1 MASHPTGAVSASR
14 PFVPGDDATLALPG
28 APQTPRP
35 GGAPDPAEAGRR
47 PVPLRLPDVE
57 EARLVSPPL
66 RTAEGDDGRA
76 LRDRAPLP
84 PGQDQHRLL
93 LRARRSGICGGLR
106 VRRALRLPRP
116 GDGVT
121 GVAGE
126 PLHRA
131 RDANF
136 HLRPDGAGGCPAA
149 RPRTEPIRAGRG
161 RRPSATGQPDRGR
174 MKTVEAGEVGRPAAD
189 RLAPALVRAA
199 RRELV
204 DRRPVWFMRQAGRSL
219 PEYRKI
225 RETYDLFAI
234 CQNPELCA
242 EVTLQPVR
250 RLGVDGAVLFAD
262 IMLPVAFGLAV
273 ELQLVDGVGPVV
285 ERPIRSMADID
296 RLQARSPGEAV
307 PFVLETIKLLRRE
320 LDSSVAMIGFAGAPF
335 TLAGYLIEG
344 KPSRE
349 FLITKTMM
357 YTEPAL
363 WDALMTRLSRLVLD
377 YLLAQIDAGAQ
388 LVQLFDSWV
397 GCLSPADYRRYVQP
411 HVAGIFKG
419 LRRVDS
425 PSIHFGTG
433 TAGVLPLMREAGG
446 DVIGVDWRVDLG
458 EAWRVIGYDH
468 GIQGNLDPAVLL
480 APWPLIED
488 GARRVIE
495 AAGGRPGH
503 IFNLGH
509 GVLPASPVEHL
520 QRLVEFVH
528 AA

>member
-1 MASHPTGAVSASR
+1 
-14 PFVPGDDATLALPG
+14 
-28 APQTPRP
+28 
-35 GGAPDPAEAGRR
+35 
-47 PVPLRLPDVE
+47 
-57 EARLVSPPL
+57 
-66 RTAEGDDGRA
+66 
-76 LRDRAPLP
+76 
-84 PGQDQHRLL
+84 
-93 LRARRSGICGGLR
+93 
-106 VRRALRLPRP
+106 
-116 GDGVT
+116 
-121 GVAGE
+121 
-126 PLHRA
+126 
-131 RDANF
+131 
-136 HLRPDGAGGCPAA
+136 
-149 RPRTEPIRAGRG
+149 
-161 RRPSATGQPDRGR
+161 

-189 RLAPALVRAA
+189 HLAPALVRAA
-199 RRELV
+199 RREPV

-225 RETYDLFAI
+225 RETYDLFTI

-262 IMLPVAFGLAV
+262 IMLPVAFGLGV

-285 ERPIRSMADID
+285 EHPIRSMADID
-296 RLQARSPGEAV
+296 RLQVRPPGEAV

-320 LDSSVAMIGFAGAPF
+320 LDPAVALIGFSGAPF

-363 WDALMTRLSRLVLD
+363 WDALMRRLSRLVLD

-388 LVQLFDSWV
+388 LVQLFDSWA

-411 HVAGIFKG
+411 HVAGIFHG
-419 LRRVDS
+419 LRRADT

-433 TAGVLPLMREAGG
+433 TAGILSLMREAGG

-458 EAWRVIGYDH
+458 EAWRGIGYDR

-480 APWPLIED
+480 APWPVIED

>member
-1 MASHPTGAVSASR
+1 
-14 PFVPGDDATLALPG
+14 
-28 APQTPRP
+28 
-35 GGAPDPAEAGRR
+35 
-47 PVPLRLPDVE
+47 
-57 EARLVSPPL
+57 
-66 RTAEGDDGRA
+66 
-76 LRDRAPLP
+76 
-84 PGQDQHRLL
+84 
-93 LRARRSGICGGLR
+93 
-106 VRRALRLPRP
+106 
-116 GDGVT
+116 
-121 GVAGE
+121 
-126 PLHRA
+126 
-131 RDANF
+131 
-136 HLRPDGAGGCPAA
+136 
-149 RPRTEPIRAGRG
+149 
-161 RRPSATGQPDRGR
+161 

-225 RETYDLFAI
+225 RETYDLFTI

-262 IMLPVAFGLAV
+262 IMLPVAFGLGV

-397 GCLSPADYRRYVQP
+397 G
-411 HVAGIFKG
+411 
-419 LRRVDS
+419 
-425 PSIHFGTG
+425 
-433 TAGVLPLMREAGG
+433 
-446 DVIGVDWRVDLG
+446 
-458 EAWRVIGYDH
+458 
-468 GIQGNLDPAVLL
+468 
-480 APWPLIED
+480 
-488 GARRVIE
+488 
-495 AAGGRPGH
+495 
-503 IFNLGH
+503 
-509 GVLPASPVEHL
+509 
-520 QRLVEFVH
+520 
-528 AA
+528 

>member
-1 MASHPTGAVSASR
+1 
-14 PFVPGDDATLALPG
+14 
-28 APQTPRP
+28 
-35 GGAPDPAEAGRR
+35 
-47 PVPLRLPDVE
+47 
-57 EARLVSPPL
+57 
-66 RTAEGDDGRA
+66 
-76 LRDRAPLP
+76 
-84 PGQDQHRLL
+84 
-93 LRARRSGICGGLR
+93 
-106 VRRALRLPRP
+106 
-116 GDGVT
+116 
-121 GVAGE
+121 
-126 PLHRA
+126 
-131 RDANF
+131 
-136 HLRPDGAGGCPAA
+136 
-149 RPRTEPIRAGRG
+149 
-161 RRPSATGQPDRGR
+161 

-225 RETYDLFAI
+225 RETYDLFTI

-262 IMLPVAFGLAV
+262 IMLPVAFGLGV

-419 LRRVDS
+419 LRRAEA

-446 DVIGVDWRVDLG
+446 DVIGVDWRVGLG
-458 EAWRVIGYDH
+458 EAWRVIGYDR

>member
-1 MASHPTGAVSASR
+1 
-14 PFVPGDDATLALPG
+14 
-28 APQTPRP
+28 
-35 GGAPDPAEAGRR
+35 
-47 PVPLRLPDVE
+47 
-57 EARLVSPPL
+57 
-66 RTAEGDDGRA
+66 
-76 LRDRAPLP
+76 
-84 PGQDQHRLL
+84 
-93 LRARRSGICGGLR
+93 
-106 VRRALRLPRP
+106 
-116 GDGVT
+116 
-121 GVAGE
+121 
-126 PLHRA
+126 
-131 RDANF
+131 
-136 HLRPDGAGGCPAA
+136 
-149 RPRTEPIRAGRG
+149 
-161 RRPSATGQPDRGR
+161 

-225 RETYDLFAI
+225 RETYDLFTI

-262 IMLPVAFGLAV
+262 IMLPVAFGLGV

-419 LRRVDS
+419 LRRADS

-458 EAWRVIGYDH
+458 EAWRVIGYDR
-468 GIQGNLDPAVLL
+468 GIQGNLDPVVLL

>member
-1 MASHPTGAVSASR
+1 
-14 PFVPGDDATLALPG
+14 
-28 APQTPRP
+28 
-35 GGAPDPAEAGRR
+35 
-47 PVPLRLPDVE
+47 
-57 EARLVSPPL
+57 
-66 RTAEGDDGRA
+66 
-76 LRDRAPLP
+76 
-84 PGQDQHRLL
+84 
-93 LRARRSGICGGLR
+93 
-106 VRRALRLPRP
+106 
-116 GDGVT
+116 
-121 GVAGE
+121 
-126 PLHRA
+126 
-131 RDANF
+131 
-136 HLRPDGAGGCPAA
+136 
-149 RPRTEPIRAGRG
+149 
-161 RRPSATGQPDRGR
+161 

-225 RETYDLFAI
+225 RETYDLFTI

-262 IMLPVAFGLAV
+262 IMLPVAFGLGV
-273 ELQLVDGVGPVV
+273 ELQLVDGIGPVV

-419 LRRVDS
+419 LRRADS

-433 TAGVLPLMREAGG
+433 TAGILSLMREAGG

-458 EAWRVIGYDH
+458 EAWRVIGYDR